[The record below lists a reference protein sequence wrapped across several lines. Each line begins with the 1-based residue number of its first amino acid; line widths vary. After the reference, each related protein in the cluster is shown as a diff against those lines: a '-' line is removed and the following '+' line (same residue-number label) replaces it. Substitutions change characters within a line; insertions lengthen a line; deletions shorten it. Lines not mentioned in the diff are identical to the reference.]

1 MARQA
6 RMCASARPA
15 HVWHAFLGHCVEPA
29 SAQACPVARLQR
41 TAAAAGRALAGE
53 AEAVRRAAAERLR
66 ALEEAGVSA
75 EKIAVVRR
83 LAQRVVV
90 GM

>member
-1 MARQA
+1 MEAARA
-6 RMCASARPA
+6 PRLLRELVEAALEPSPEDRP
-15 HVWHAFLGHCVEPA
+15 
-29 SAQACPVARLQR
+29 
-41 TAAAAGRALAGE
+41 TADE
-53 AEAVRRAAAERLR
+53 ALR